1 MIKIITLYNSY
12 NVGAFLQAYSL
23 YTVLKKK
30 KLSVEFL
37 DVGQNPDEYFCRQM
51 KYIRNPFEIFFQLKQ
66 RNKYR
71 KAVRDYFKVSDK
83 CSNVEDDY
91 IIVGSDEMWNVQNGS
106 FSHLP
111 EYFGKNLK
119 CKKMIS
125 YAVSGN
131 GVSSIDVKT
140 FNSEFDLDSFDAISV
155 RDIYTLNLARDLS
168 EQQVKKV
175 CDPTILLND
184 FDVNARK
191 RLDYDYVLVYAYQS
205 NLSDSE
211 KKSIMDYAKRNGL
224 KTVSVSLYNPWC
236 DVNITATPLEFLGY
250 LKNAKSVVTST
261 FHGTV
266 LSIILNKQFYTYAH
280 TNEKICEILA
290 DLFLEQRIVDKIDF
304 YEELPDIKYT
314 EVNEKL
320 LLLQQDSS
328 AWLDEQLKVEVQENG

>member
-1 MIKIITLYNSY
+1 
-12 NVGAFLQAYSL
+12 
-23 YTVLKKK
+23 
-30 KLSVEFL
+30 
-37 DVGQNPDEYFCRQM
+37 
-51 KYIRNPFEIFFQLKQ
+51 
-66 RNKYR
+66 
-71 KAVRDYFKVSDK
+71 
-83 CSNVEDDY
+83 
-91 IIVGSDEMWNVQNGS
+91 
-106 FSHLP
+106 
-111 EYFGKNLK
+111 
-119 CKKMIS
+119 
-125 YAVSGN
+125 
-131 GVSSIDVKT
+131 
-140 FNSEFDLDSFDAISV
+140 
-155 RDIYTLNLARDLS
+155 
-168 EQQVKKV
+168 
-175 CDPTILLND
+175 
-184 FDVNARK
+184 
-191 RLDYDYVLVYAYQS
+191 
-205 NLSDSE
+205 
-211 KKSIMDYAKRNGL
+211 MDYAKRNGL